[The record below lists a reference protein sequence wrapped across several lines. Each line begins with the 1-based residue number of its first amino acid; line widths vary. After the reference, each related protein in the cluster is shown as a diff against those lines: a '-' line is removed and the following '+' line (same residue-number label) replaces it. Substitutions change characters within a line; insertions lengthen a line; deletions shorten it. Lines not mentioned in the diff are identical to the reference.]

1 MGDFMRFFLY
11 IAVSI
16 GICFGVPS
24 AIASSITIITNNAHP
39 VSNIPD
45 GARVINVDR
54 AEELHEQVSLNLP
67 KNPEQAVSTAKA
79 RLSTVIGDIQLALQD
94 VVDAWAMGVAKI
106 PAVVV
111 DNKVVYGITDAQKA
125 VALINSYQEQK
136 P

>member
-1 MGDFMRFFLY
+1 MGVFMRFFLY
-11 IAVSI
+11 IAFSI
-16 GICFGVPS
+16 GVCLGVPS
-24 AIASSITIITNNAHP
+24 TIAGSITIITNNAYP

-45 GARVINVDR
+45 GARIINLDR
-54 AEELHEQVSLNLP
+54 AEELHERVSLNLP

-125 VALINSYQEQK
+125 VGLINSYQEQK